1 MKIILITIYSMLTLM
16 SFEAG
21 SAQVKNS
28 YMRIAKLTIDSA
40 QLEPY
45 KVALKEHIETAV
57 RLEPGVLSLN
67 AVYEKNNPT
76 HITVFEV
83 YADEEAYKS
92 HLQTPHFKKYKATT
106 QNMVK
111 SLELIDVVLIDSKAK
126 SPL

>member
-1 MKIILITIYSMLTLM
+1 MLTFA
-16 SFEAG
+16 SFDG
-21 SAQVKNS
+21 SAQSKNS
-28 YMRIAKLTIDSA
+28 YMRIAKLVIDSA

-57 RLEPGVLSLN
+57 GVEPGVLSLN

-83 YADEEAYKS
+83 YADEQSYNA

-126 SPL
+126 PSQ

>member
-1 MKIILITIYSMLTLM
+1 MLTLM

-21 SAQVKNS
+21 SAQPKDS
-28 YMRIAKLTIDSA
+28 YMRIAKLVIDSA

-45 KVALKEHIETAV
+45 KAALKEHLETAV
-57 RLEPGVLSLN
+57 RVEPGVLSLN

-76 HITVFEV
+76 HITVFEI

-92 HLQTPHFKKYKATT
+92 HVQTPHFKKYKATT

-111 SLELIDVVLIDSKAK
+111 SLELIDVAPIDSKAK
-126 SPL
+126 PSL